1 MFVLHSLFE
10 MNEYFIR
17 MNNKY
22 AFFLLGNV
30 STLLFT
36 TAEAFTVFIAISH
49 SLTQL
54 AADCCSLFLYR
65 KLFGA

>member
-10 MNEYFIR
+10 MNEYFIL

-36 TAEAFTVFIAISH
+36 AAEAF
-49 SLTQL
+49 
-54 AADCCSLFLYR
+54 SLFVSFYLS
-65 KLFGA
+65 L